1 MGADTDLTTHPMAN
15 LLHRG
20 AGEAQDAAV
29 AGAQHSAP
37 QHRQDWAG
45 RTAHESRLHL
55 AGYFPSITALACPD
69 PIVKNSYLFYHYM
82 LAKIYCTK
90 SAPTIIIV
98 QKTFAVARLVLL
110 FIRHKAITTWL
121 PTRLYNSGTQEDS
134 RCSELNQNPKTFSS
148 PSPGFSK

>member
-1 MGADTDLTTHPMAN
+1 MAN
-15 LLHRG
+15 LPHG
-20 AGEAQDAAV
+20 AAGGALDANTSRV
-29 AGAQHSAP
+29 PHSSP
-37 QHRQDWAG
+37 QHRWDQLEG
-45 RTAHESRLHL
+45 RHVKDRLHL

-69 PIVKNSYLFYHYM
+69 PIVKTSYLFYHYT

-110 FIRHKAITTWL
+110 FIRHKAITSWL
-121 PTRLYNSGTQEDS
+121 PTRLYNFGTQEDS

-148 PSPGFSK
+148 PSSGFP

>member
-1 MGADTDLTTHPMAN
+1 M
-15 LLHRG
+15 LLWLEPLIQPPSTG
-20 AGEAQDAAV
+20 KIGLE
-29 AGAQHSAP
+29 GQHMK
-37 QHRQDWAG
+37 D
-45 RTAHESRLHL
+45 RLHL

-148 PSPGFSK
+148 PSPGFPK